1 MFLSIKF
8 RNFKSLKNFS
18 VRLKS
23 FNVLVG
29 PNNAGKSTVL
39 DAFRLL
45 SAAIRYASRRNPTI
59 INVAGETHFGY
70 DILTSNLPISLAN
83 IHSDYNTD
91 EETSISF
98 SLKSGNTLQLRFY
111 NNSRCILIAD
121 AKDAATRTTKQFKT
135 NFPLSV
141 FSFPTLGPLEEEEEL
156 LTDEYVLASQDTR
169 RAHRM
174 FRKIWYRRKD
184 FDSFRALVEQTWEG
198 MSVSKPELDLR
209 YPPTLTMFCKEGRV
223 DRELCWA
230 GFGFQVWLQLL
241 THFLSASNSDVLIV
255 DEPEIYLH
263 PDLQHR
269 LFHLL
274 KGTGKQVVLA
284 THFVEIVNEAEH
296 DDIVLVNRVKKT
308 ARRIGDIDGLQEALF
323 SIGSAQNVHL
333 ARLSKGRKLLFL
345 EGDDYRLIRRFA
357 SRLKLTDLAED
368 INLTVVPIGGFSQ
381 RHRIEDAAWTFE
393 KVLKAEISIAAILDR
408 DYRCCE
414 EIDSIVQTVR
424 TTVPNFFVLADLP
437 LQTSSM
443 RS

>member
-8 RNFKSLKNFS
+8 RNFKSLKNFT
-18 VRLKS
+18 VRLKQ
-23 FNVLVG
+23 FNILVG

-45 SAAIRYASRRNPTI
+45 SVAIRHASRRNPTF
-59 INVAGETHFGY
+59 INVDGTTLFGY
-70 DILTSNLPISLAN
+70 DILTSSLPISLAN
-83 IHSDYNTD
+83 VHSDYNTD
-91 EETSISF
+91 DETSISF
-98 SLKSGNTLQLRFY
+98 SLTSGDTLQLVFY

-121 AKDAATRTTKQFKT
+121 AKNAPTKSTKQFKT
-135 NFPLSV
+135 NFPISV
-141 FSFPTLGPLEEEEEL
+141 FSFPTLGPLEENEEL

-174 FRKIWYRRKD
+174 FRNIWYRRKND
-184 FDSFRALVEQTWEG
+184 FEAFRTLVEQTWEG
-198 MSVSKPELDLR
+198 MSVSKPELDLT

-274 KGTGKQVVLA
+274 KKTGKQVVLA
-284 THFVEIVNEAEH
+284 THSVEIVNEAEH

-333 ARLSKGRKLLFL
+333 ARLSKCLSEEFL
-345 EGDDYRLIRRFA
+345 NHMNHL
-357 SRLKLTDLAED
+357 
-368 INLTVVPIGGFSQ
+368 
-381 RHRIEDAAWTFE
+381 
-393 KVLKAEISIAAILDR
+393 
-408 DYRCCE
+408 
-414 EIDSIVQTVR
+414 
-424 TTVPNFFVLADLP
+424 
-437 LQTSSM
+437 
-443 RS
+443 